1 MAWFQ
6 TDDQFTNNKK
16 PRELAERALEGN
28 LDGLAA
34 LGLWNLS
41 GSQCQASGTDGVIK
55 RTDAIRL
62 VLNAEIVDHLASLL
76 VGVRLWHGPGHDCP
90 RCPAVADG
98 TWLFHDWFDI
108 KYDRAADKAIADR
121 KKAELKDA
129 KILQQVWARD
139 CTDPAVP
146 TIGNCRY
153 CGIVVK
159 RKDTRSTTGARPFI
173 DHVDPTVADGVRN
186 LVLACSTCNQRKGN
200 RTPMEAG
207 LKLLPPPPRPAP
219 ANISSSSTQ
228 NADAGNVSPGN
239 PAAGTISPTLSA
251 ADTTENPADGTD
263 HQGTAPQPSA
273 SAGQPAQ
280 GRSPLTSS
288 AGTNTDD
295 QTPDQTSTTPRP
307 TRRPDENQ
315 TLGAV
320 PARATRAGTGLA
332 GSGQGEGLGKG
343 PGTGSPADPHDGEIP
358 RKRRRR
364 RGRGQSTS
372 QPQPAQPTHIEIP
385 NVRDPLLDAG
395 AAPDVRVPA
404 QFGSPWKGWHGPPS
418 TVDETTCLTH
428 GIEEPCWKCT
438 RDGATHD

>member
-16 PRELAERALEGN
+16 PRELAERALEGH

-62 VLNAEIVDHLASLL
+62 VLNAEIVDHLAGLL
-76 VGVRLWHGPGHDCP
+76 VGVRLWHAPGHDCP
-90 RCPAVADG
+90 RCPDVAAG

-139 CTDPAVP
+139 CTDPAFP
-146 TIGNCRY
+146 NIGNCRY

-159 RKDTRSTTGARPFI
+159 RKDNRSTDGTRPFI

-207 LKLLPPPPRPAP
+207 LKLLDPPSRPEP
-219 ANISSSSTQ
+219 ATASPVSPQ
-228 NADAGNVSPGN
+228 RAAAGTVSPGT
-239 PAAGTISPTLSA
+239 PDAETVSPGTPDAETVSPTPSDAGTPEA
-251 ADTTENPADGTD
+251 ATD
-263 HQGTAPQPSA
+263 H
-273 SAGQPAQ
+273 
-280 GRSPLTSS
+280 
-288 AGTNTDD
+288 
-295 QTPDQTSTTPRP
+295 TPTTPRP
-307 TRRPDENQ
+307 QTRPDENQ

-332 GSGQGEGLGKG
+332 GSGQGKGLGRGPGKG
-343 PGTGSPADPHDGEIP
+343 SGTGSPAEPHDGEIP

-364 RGRGQSTS
+364 RGRGKSTS
-372 QPQPAQPTHIEIP
+372 QPQPTQPTP
-385 NVRDPLLDAG
+385 TNTSTDRDPLLDAG
-395 AAPDVRVPA
+395 AAPDVKVPA
-404 QFGSPWKGWHGPPS
+404 RFGSPWKGWSGRPS

-428 GIEEPCWKCT
+428 GIEQPCWKCA
-438 RDGATHD
+438 RGGANS

>member
-90 RCPAVADG
+90 RCPAVAAG

-129 KILQQVWARD
+129 ALLKQVWARD
-139 CTDPAVP
+139 CTDPAFP
-146 TIGNCRY
+146 TIGKCRY

-207 LKLLPPPPRPAP
+207 LVLLPPPRPESATTSP
-219 ANISSSSTQ
+219 VSPHSA
-228 NADAGNVSPGN
+228 AAGIVSPGN
-239 PAAGTISPTLSA
+239 PAAGTFSPTLSA
-251 ADTTENPADGTD
+251 AGTPEVATD
-263 HQGTAPQPSA
+263 HAA
-273 SAGQPAQ
+273 
-280 GRSPLTSS
+280 
-288 AGTNTDD
+288 
-295 QTPDQTSTTPRP
+295 TTPRP
-307 TRRPDENQ
+307 TSRPDENQ

-320 PARATRAGTGLA
+320 PARATRAGAGLA
-332 GSGQGEGLGKG
+332 GSGQGEGLGRGPGKG
-343 PGTGSPADPHDGEIP
+343 AGTGSLADPHDGEIP

-372 QPQPAQPTHIEIP
+372 QPQPSQPTPTEIP
-385 NVRDPLLDAG
+385 NPRDPLLDAG

-428 GIEEPCWKCT
+428 GIEEPCRKCA
-438 RDGATHD
+438 RDGDAHD